1 MTHKIN
7 FYEFGVC
14 AILIKNIA
22 PPPPFKNTIIYFL
35 SMQHS
40 IIFLYHD
47 TMQAEMASKITT
59 QKSSSHIHFTSFW
72 LHFSQLS
79 IDLLSLLDS
88 VPVLSI

>member
-14 AILIKNIA
+14 AILIKNT
-22 PPPPFKNTIIYFL
+22 PPFKNTIIYFL

-79 IDLLSLLDS
+79 ILSLLDS